1 MHCHL
6 LDQDFHTPAL
16 VCSRSPFLLTSSML
30 LIPYFFGSWFSRGTV
45 VCAIASKFYTHRPE
59 LHSQLAELAQKL
71 AFSVPAQGYKS
82 LEIVQA
88 YLLLTL
94 WGCGAVERYEYDKTW
109 LLLGMAIRSVHL
121 SFVTLPTLPDSAF
134 EGWPPTSIC
143 TARRQ

>member
-1 MHCHL
+1 MFEISVLAYVKYVAFPL
-6 LDQDFHTPAL
+6 LPAEQ
-16 VCSRSPFLLTSSML
+16 VSANS
-30 LIPYFFGSWFSRGTV
+30 V

-71 AFSVPAQGYKS
+71 AFSVPARGYKS

-109 LLLGMAIRSVHL
+109 LLLGTAIRSVYLLCHCIPFL
-121 SFVTLPTLPDSAF
+121 TL
-134 EGWPPTSIC
+134 I
-143 TARRQ
+143 